1 MSDTKRGLYGKFH
14 VTTPD
19 GAPVDARLFILR
31 PERDPHAA
39 TVAAAFPEV
48 LARFR
53 GRYRVTK
60 TRVEGWCISSGECA
74 DAVALD
80 AGDAHVR
87 VVLSAYAAA
96 VEGDNP
102 ALAADLRAMAGS

>member
-1 MSDTKRGLYGKFH
+1 MSNPRGLFGKFH

-19 GAPVDARLFILR
+19 GAPVTACLFILR

-53 GRYRVTK
+53 ERYAVSK
-60 TRVEGWCISSGECA
+60 AVEWSVWQPCP

-80 AGDAHVR
+80 VDDAHVR

-96 VEGDNP
+96 CEGDNP
-102 ALAADLRAMAGS
+102 ALAADLRAMVSA

>member
-1 MSDTKRGLYGKFH
+1 MTDAKRGLYGKFH
-14 VTTPD
+14 VTAPN
-19 GAPVDARLFILR
+19 GAVVPGGFFVLR

-60 TRVEGWCISSGECA
+60 TRVEGWCIASGECP

-80 AGDAHVR
+80 ADDAHVR

-102 ALAADLRAMAGS
+102 ALARDLRAMVGP